1 MNTAI
6 VLLIFV
12 IGVSIRAQ
20 EWAFPPAGMSNSVN
34 QFDSSR
40 NPIRQI
46 GGMESSPSFWNMPM
60 AAAPLNEFAQPT
72 TVNHYGQAS
81 HQASPLYNAPPSPHQ
96 MISDSCC
103 TSPTTVQMANNIA
116 EVLKILRT
124 IAASLGTLNANFANS
139 TMSIVHHVA
148 DDMIGSS
155 EASNAEKPVS
165 TAETPS
171 VAENDSTE

>member
-12 IGVSIRAQ
+12 IGVSIHAQ
-20 EWAFPPAGMSNSVN
+20 EWAFPPAGISNSVN
-34 QFDSSR
+34 QFDNSR
-40 NPIRQI
+40 NPTRQI

-72 TVNHYGQAS
+72 AVNHYGQAS
-81 HQASPLYNAPPSPHQ
+81 HQASPLSSAPPSPHQ
-96 MISDSCC
+96 MITDSCC
-103 TSPTTVQMANNIA
+103 TSPTTLQMANNIA
-116 EVLKILRT
+116 EVLKVLRT
-124 IAASLGTLNANFANS
+124 IAASLGTLNANFNR
-139 TMSIVHHVA
+139 TMPIVHHVA

-171 VAENDSTE
+171 VAENDPTE